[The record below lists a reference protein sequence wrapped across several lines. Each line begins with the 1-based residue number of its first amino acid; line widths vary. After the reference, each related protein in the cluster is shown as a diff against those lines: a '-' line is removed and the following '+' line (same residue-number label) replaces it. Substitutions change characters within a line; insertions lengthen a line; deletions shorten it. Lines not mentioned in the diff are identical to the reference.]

1 MRSTLP
7 TDSLHT
13 NHLHGRM
20 HGRLLGVCAALTLGG
35 ACADGR
41 EEALGAAPEAVAS
54 ETAALAK
61 GPTCKTFGRVNGQ
74 RVRRAWSTLCATD
87 RQRFVDAVAKLK
99 KKAPSWSYESYCA
112 GTAGAY
118 AANAYDYFVEAHMH
132 AFVER
137 GMSGDDTMPDMPGM
151 DMEMDTGEGEA
162 LDRPHMGP
170 QFLPWHRELLRRFE
184 SEVASAMGNADF
196 ALPYWD
202 WTTPAGALFSS
213 ADIGTRGVCPS
224 GSVSGRLT
232 TAGFRVN
239 IYTSPASPQPEDVF
253 SRDSIYCMADP
264 QVPPLKR
271 RSAVVQRGAGCNP
284 FAPTPPAAADV
295 EHIFDLPTYDVDP
308 FDSTVDEEA
317 SMRQNLEGYTDTDTN
332 PICVTGGCR
341 MHGRGHLYVGG
352 ELASGAGTPNDPV
365 FFLHHA
371 NVDRIWGEW
380 QDTFGDATYP
390 SAYLGTLFWFTDVEA
405 RDVLDERALG
415 YVYDTQ
421 L

>member
-1 MRSTLP
+1 MRFTLP
-7 TDSLHT
+7 KNTLHT
-13 NHLHGRM
+13 KHL
-20 HGRLLGVCAALTLGG
+20 LSACAALTLGS
-35 ACADGR
+35 ACADAGAD
-41 EEALGAAPEAVAS
+41 ALGAAPEAVVS
-54 ETAALAK
+54 ESAALAR
-61 GPTCKTFGRVNGQ
+61 GPTCKTFGRVDGQ
-74 RVRRAWSTLCATD
+74 RVRRAWSTLCAAD

-99 KKAPSWSYESYCA
+99 KKAPTWDYDSYCA

-137 GMSGDDTMPDMPGM
+137 GMGDMGDTMPGM
-151 DMEMDTGEGEA
+151 DMEMDASEEDV

-184 SEVASAMGNADF
+184 SEVASAMGNPDF

-232 TAGFRVN
+232 TDGFRVN

-264 QVPPLKR
+264 QVPALKR
-271 RSAVVQRGAGCNP
+271 RSPVVQRGAGCNP

-365 FFLHHA
+365 FFLHHG

-380 QDTFGDATYP
+380 QDMFGDATYP
-390 SAYLGTLFWFTDVEA
+390 SDYLGTLYWFTDVEA
-405 RDVLDERALG
+405 RDVLTQRALG